1 MSTRGKRMDNLDI
14 EILRSLNVNARKSFR
29 DIAKELKISLG
40 TISNRI
46 RKMQDEGIIM
56 GYVPLIN
63 EEKIGYDISAII
75 GFRIS
80 RGKLLEVQ
88 KRIAKDDRVYGV
100 YDVTGEWD
108 SIVLARFRNRKEL
121 NDFIKRVLATEFV
134 ERTYTQVVLNIMKD
148 ERRVIV

>member
-1 MSTRGKRMDNLDI
+1 MDNLDI
-14 EILRSLNVNARKSFR
+14 EIVRSLNVNARKSFR

-46 RKMQDEGIIM
+46 RKMQEDGIIM

-75 GFRIS
+75 GVRIS

-88 KRIAKDDRVYGV
+88 KRIAKDGRVYGV

-148 ERRVIV
+148 EKRVIV